1 MPELLPGW
9 ASGLIQGIFLMVV
22 APMTPG
28 LLTFCAAICQG
39 RRRLLIT
46 VLQPYRDLAQLCCQ
60 RSVRAQT
67 SSWLFAAVPTVLL
80 VAYGSL
86 LFAVPWLEDR
96 PLLRIDLITVL
107 YLMALARFTVSLAGL
122 DTAAPF
128 GALGSS
134 REMFL
139 HLQTELGMAL
149 FIAAIALNRGILDL
163 ADLSAAQKQLG
174 DHLWFKP
181 DLVLL
186 AVALA
191 AISLYEAGRIPVDN
205 PTTELE
211 LTMAHEAIAGE
222 YAGRDLALIR
232 WANAMRLTFLLILFT
247 ALFPLPTRLLGE
259 LLGRD
264 VAEPIHLGQL
274 IVLIVLLALWEATRP
289 KLRLRKVY
297 GPLLLSVLFS
307 MTAILYGL
315 ATGAG
320 S

>member
-1 MPELLPGW
+1 MPEVPFGG
-9 ASGLIQGIFLMVV
+9 ASSLAQGIFLMVA
-22 APMTPG
+22 APMMPG
-28 LLTFCAAICQG
+28 VLTFCAAICQG

-46 VLQPYRDLAQLCCQ
+46 ILQPYRDLVRLCRQ

-67 SSWLFAAVPTVLL
+67 SSWLFAVTPMALL
-80 VAYGSL
+80 VVYGSL
-86 LFAVPWLEDR
+86 LFAVPWLKGH
-96 PLLRIDLITVL
+96 PLLRIDLVTVL
-107 YLMALARFTVSLAGL
+107 YLMALARFTLSLAGL

-139 HLQTELGMAL
+139 HLQTEIGMAL
-149 FIAAIALNRGILDL
+149 FIAAMALNCGILDL
-163 ADLSAAQKQLG
+163 ASLSAAQKQLG
-174 DHLWFKP
+174 VQLWFRP
-181 DLVLL
+181 DLILL

-211 LTMAHEAIAGE
+211 LTMAHEAIVGE

-232 WANAMRLTFLLILFT
+232 WADAMKLTFLLILFT
-247 ALFPLPTRLLGE
+247 DLFPLPSRLLEG
-259 LLGRD
+259 LLGRG
-264 VAEPIHLGQL
+264 VAELIRLGQL
-274 IVLIVLLALWEATRP
+274 ILLIILLALWEATRP

-307 MTAILYGL
+307 MTAIFYGL

-320 S
+320 T